1 MKHNIFKNSFYYEN
15 LFYLTCSTN
24 RLSKI
29 IAQFVAF
36 EKSKIS
42 KGSYAEFGVFKGSS
56 LFRFLIFR
64 EILKDN
70 RFFYGFDSFGKFKV
84 PKNIDS
90 DDFKELKLFFKEA
103 GNNSIS
109 KKIYN

>member
-42 KGSYAEFGVFKGSS
+42 KGSYAE
-56 LFRFLIFR
+56 L
-64 EILKDN
+64 
-70 RFFYGFDSFGKFKV
+70 GFSKADLYL
-84 PKNIDS
+84 
-90 DDFKELKLFFKEA
+90 DF
-103 GNNSIS
+103 
-109 KKIYN
+109 